1 MRTYYLYGLRDLAVS
16 KYPKYIG
23 ITNNPKERLRKHLLD
38 KADTPKTEW
47 IRKTKELGHKINMV
61 ILKKTSKVQEVIE
74 WEIKAIAKYKDIW
87 NLTNYTS
94 GGEYYGIGKPID
106 VYDLKY
112 NYIESCNSMIEYCEL
127 HNLDI
132 NVASSIG
139 AVCRRIRNYYKTF
152 IFRYKGDPITN
163 DDKVRLQKSLNT
175 KSYRH
180 FYILTLD
187 GDIYK
192 EYNSIMDAERDNFAT
207 ETRICEALNHPD
219 RNNSINGYLVVEK
232 LEDYQIA
239 ISRYLAHKQRKSE
252 GHWICQY
259 DLNGKY
265 LTRYDSTYT
274 AATALGIKSVTS
286 IKACLQGKQRKA
298 YDSQWKYSD
307 TKDDIEPYEYKYN
320 SENCYKPVYQYDLK
334 GNLIKKFKSAKEA
347 AEELN
352 GNYKFIRSCAAGY
365 KKSAYGY
372 IWKYE

>member
-61 ILKKTSKVQEVIE
+61 ILKTTSKVQEVID

-132 NVASSIG
+132 NVIASIG

-152 IFRYKGDPITN
+152 IFRYKGDSITN
-163 DDKVRLQKSLNT
+163 DDKVRLQKSLNV
-175 KSYRH
+175 KNYRH

-192 EYNSIMDAERDNFAT
+192 EYNSIMDAERDNFTT
-207 ETRICEALNHPD
+207 ETRICEALNHPE

-232 LEDYQIA
+232 PEDYQIA

-286 IKACLQGKQRKA
+286 IKACLQEKQRKA

-334 GNLIKKFKSAKEA
+334 GDLIKKFKSAKEA